1 MLPFEG
7 HARWHLLPPRLGKMP
22 LDLKL
27 PVKSRIETAVAG
39 FPKNEI
45 GNPFLEY
52 RDHFLHISI

>member
-1 MLPFEG
+1 MRG
-7 HARWHLLPPRLGKMP
+7 GISLGKMP